1 LEGEDVVGQADG
13 GSTGMSVEQIRQR
26 GTDVKF
32 KSRHLEDYFEWE
44 SIHPVRETS
53 WPLFANAT
61 FVMRLRSFTTVM
73 ESQILYAHS
82 QYQLEGLNILRQ
94 SAAGYVSLAREAG
107 IPVVSYFCRL
117 SHQAPPG
124 SRTRESEELTAL
136 LYSMIRQ
143 LIDLLPA
150 ELSWS
155 APPLDETRF
164 VSLDGGLRT
173 WERAM
178 SLFVDV
184 ESCVNLPLLLFVIDG
199 LNLVEDDFEHSTT
212 RELEQLIA
220 CLKRLVDSSM
230 NNDYIVKV
238 LLTTAGLSGSLC
250 RALDEGGIV
259 SCDVSSLGEPRRPHG
274 TSQLILY

>member
-1 LEGEDVVGQADG
+1 MVGQVDS

-44 SIHPVRETS
+44 RIHPFRETP
-53 WPLFANAT
+53 WPLFANAA
-61 FVMRLRSFTTVM
+61 FVMRLRSFTTTM

-82 QYQLEGLNILRQ
+82 QYQPEGSNILRQ

-107 IPVVSYFCRL
+107 VPVVSYFCRL

-124 SRTRESEELTAL
+124 SRTRESEELIAS

-155 APPLDETRF
+155 APALDETRF
-164 VSLDGGLRT
+164 TSLDGDLRT
-173 WERAM
+173 WEQAM

-184 ESCVNLPLLLFVIDG
+184 ERCVNLPLLLFVIDG
-199 LNLVEDDFEHSTT
+199 LNLVEDDFERNTS

-220 CLKRLVDSSM
+220 CLKLLVDSST
-230 NNDYIVKV
+230 NSDYIVKV
-238 LLTTAGLSGSLC
+238 LFTTAGLSGSLC
-250 RALDEGGIV
+250 RALDEGDIV
-259 SCDVSSLGEPRRPHG
+259 SCDVSSPGEPRRPHRA
-274 TSQLILY
+274 SQMILY